1 MSFVHLHVHTQYSIL
16 DGLSD
21 IKKLFARARELGM
34 PALAITDHGNMYG
47 VKEFLRWAFD
57 KSNKRPDGS
66 LIVKPIVGCEVYVT
80 QHYDNHLKDNDHK
93 KYYHLILLAKNY
105 NGYKNLMKIVSN
117 GFIEGM
123 YYKPRVTHEVLEK
136 YHQDLICC
144 SACLA
149 GEISK
154 DLMAGDY
161 EAAKKAVEWHRSVF
175 GEDYYLEVM
184 LHKTEVEGLPPEAY
198 DKIYEVY
205 RQQSI
210 VNQGIFSL
218 AEEYGI
224 KVVAT
229 NDAHF
234 INKEDGPVHDRL
246 ICLTTN
252 ANISDP
258 KRLRYTQQ
266 EYIKSEEEMAALFP
280 EHPEVLEHTLE
291 VAEKVEAY
299 SIDRPH
305 VLPKYEIDP
314 KFLAVIDNK
323 LEQYKNVIDEG
334 RYSITKDK
342 ATGRE
347 IREYRGD
354 AFCQSVAYLCELCYR
369 GAHARYG
376 ESLTEEQQERIDF
389 ELKTISK
396 MGFPDYFLIV
406 QDYIAASR
414 KHGYLVGPG
423 RGSAAGSVV
432 AYCLGITNL
441 DPIKYNLLF
450 ERFLNP
456 DRISMPDIDV
466 DFENLVDSH
475 EYVEKTYGK
484 DHVSRVITFGTM
496 AAKSAIKD
504 VARISEVSIDESNR
518 LSKMI
523 PDRLSERKEKEYPFN
538 PKLDELK
545 PGFKVVEKE
554 VEVEVNG
561 QKVKQKRTFQKG
573 MEDVDVK
580 ITLANC
586 YRLVPELRNE
596 LENGPDIN
604 KEVLQY
610 ALKLEGCVR
619 QVGMHACATIIGRGN
634 LTDYIPI
641 CLSKDK
647 DTGKDVWTSQ
657 YDGHYIEDVGMLKMD
672 FLGLITLS
680 IIHETLRNIK
690 QRHGIDIDI
699 EAIPIDD
706 RETLELYGRGD
717 TTVVFQFES
726 EGMKTWLQRLKP
738 ERFEDLIAMNALYR
752 PGPMD
757 YIPDFVERK
766 QGVQKIEYDLPEME
780 EFLSETY
787 GITVYQEQ
795 VMLLSRKL
803 ASFTKGEADRLRKAM
818 GKKKIDE
825 MMVLKDK
832 FMTQGQANGHPEKV
846 LDKIWKDWE
855 KFAQYAFNKSHATCY
870 AWVSYQTGWLKCHYT
885 AEFFAANLSCNLS
898 NMDEIKKIMADC
910 KLHDIK
916 VLNPDVNESENRF
929 TVNREGH
936 IRFGLGGLKNF
947 GSNVVDAIIAER
959 AENGQFADIFDFV
972 ERMAERSAKDSK
984 SVVITP
990 KSVEILALAGAF
1002 DSFGLRRSQ
1011 FFAPGQS
1018 GDRFI
1023 DELTRYMDLFKA
1035 DKMDN
1040 SLSLFG
1046 EVEEMKPKRPAIPPA
1061 PEEENTLALLQE
1073 EKNYVGMYLSSHPL
1087 DKYSFEIENFT
1098 NLSAG
1103 RIGEKIQECEKE
1115 KTKYSA
1121 SVAGIVTDVKTMTTR
1136 SGSPGARVT
1145 IEDYNGHYEFAL
1157 FGKDYEAYMAYMKPN
1172 EYLYIQ
1178 GDIDERYFLKPEER
1192 AQGKTAPYTLKI
1204 KKVLLLG
1211 NVADTFIS
1219 GLTLEVDTK
1228 LLSAEFRKRLTGLL
1242 REFSGKT
1249 PLSIL
1254 LVDQESGYRLD
1265 FHSKK
1270 FSVDV
1275 TNEFIHK
1282 AQRLG
1287 LSYSVQKKPA

>member
-1 MSFVHLHVHTQYSIL
+1 MPFVHLHLHTQYSIL
-16 DGLSD
+16 DGLTD

-47 VKEFLRWAFD
+47 VKEFLKWAYD
-57 KSNKRPDGS
+57 KSNKAPDGS
-66 LIVKPIVGCEVYVT
+66 LIVKPIIGCEVYVT
-80 QHYDNHLKDNDHK
+80 RHYDNKLKDNDHK
-93 KYYHLILLAKNY
+93 DYYHLILLAKNY
-105 NGYKNLMKIVSN
+105 NGYKNLVKIVSA
-117 GFIEGM
+117 GFIDGF
-123 YYKPRVTHEVLEK
+123 YRKPRVTHEIIEK
-136 YHQDLICC
+136 YHQDLMCS

-154 DLMAGDY
+154 NLMAGNY
-161 EAAKKAVEWHRSVF
+161 EGAKEAAEWHRKVF
-175 GEDYYLEVM
+175 GDDYYLEVM
-184 LHKTEVEGLPPEAY
+184 LHKTEVQGIPQESY
-198 DKIYEVY
+198 NKIYEVY
-205 RQQSI
+205 RQQSL
-210 VNQGIFSL
+210 VNEGIFRL
-218 AEEYGI
+218 AEETGI

-229 NDAHF
+229 NDVHF
-234 INKEDGPVHDRL
+234 LNREDGPVHDRL

-258 KRLRYTQQ
+258 GRLRYTQQ
-266 EYIKSEEEMAALFP
+266 EFLKSEEEMAALFP
-280 EHPEVLEHTLE
+280 EHPEALANTLE
-291 VAEKVEAY
+291 VAAKAEAY

-305 VLPKYEIDP
+305 VLPKFEIDP
-314 KFLAVIDNK
+314 RFMSSIDTK
-323 LEQYKNVIDEG
+323 LEQYKSIIDEG

-347 IREYRGD
+347 VREYRGD
-354 AFCQSVAYLCELCYR
+354 AFCNSVAYLCELCYR

-376 ESLTEEQQERIDF
+376 ESLTDEQQERIEF
-389 ELKTISK
+389 ELKTICK

-466 DFENLVDSH
+466 DFENLLDAH
-475 EYVEKTYGK
+475 DYVENTYGS

-518 LSKMI
+518 LTKMI
-523 PDRLSERKEKEYPFN
+523 PDRLSEKKEKTYPFN

-545 PGFKVVEKE
+545 PGFKVVEE
-554 VEVEVNG
+554 EIEIDG
-561 QKVKQKRTFQKG
+561 VKQKRTFQKG

-604 KEVLQY
+604 KEVLEY
-610 ALKLEGCVR
+610 AQRLEGSIR
-619 QVGMHACATIIGRGN
+619 QVGVHACATIIGRGN

-647 DTGKDVWTSQ
+647 ETGKDVWTSQ

-726 EGMKTWLQRLKP
+726 EGMKSWLQRLRP

-757 YIPDFVERK
+757 YIPDFVARK

-780 EFLSETY
+780 EYLAETY

-832 FMTQGQANGHPEKV
+832 FMSQGQANGHPEKV

-885 AEFFAANLSCNLS
+885 AEFLAANLSCNLG

-910 KLHDIK
+910 KLHGIK
-916 VLNPDVNESENRF
+916 VLSPDVNESVAGF
-929 TVNREGH
+929 TVNRDGN

-947 GSNVVDAIIAER
+947 GTNVVDAILAER
-959 AENGQFADIFDFV
+959 AENGTFADIYEFV
-972 ERMAERSAKDSK
+972 ERMATRSAKDSK
-984 SVVITP
+984 TVVITP

-1002 DSFGLRRSQ
+1002 DSFGYKRSQ
-1011 FFAPGQS
+1011 FFALCNTGE
-1018 GDRFI
+1018 RFI
-1023 DELTRYMDLFKA
+1023 DALIRYMELYKN

-1046 EVEEMKPKRPAIPPA
+1046 EVEEMKPQRPELPPA
-1061 PEEENTLALLQE
+1061 PEEENTLSLLQE
-1073 EKNYVGMYLSSHPL
+1073 EKNFVGMYLSAHPL
-1087 DKYSFEIENFT
+1087 DRYSFEIDNFT
-1098 NLSAG
+1098 NLPIG
-1103 RIGEKIQECEKE
+1103 RLADKIQECEKDG
-1115 KTKYSA
+1115 KKFPCSL
-1121 SVAGIVTDVKTMTTR
+1121 AGIVTDVKAITTR
-1136 SGSPGARVT
+1136 TGSPGARVT
-1145 IEDYNGHYEFAL
+1145 VEDYSGHYEFAL
-1157 FGKDYEAYMAYMKPN
+1157 FGKDYEAYMAYMRPH

-1178 GDIDERYFLKPEER
+1178 GEIDERFFIKPEER

-1211 NVADTFIS
+1211 NVADTFVS
-1219 GLTLEVDTK
+1219 GLTVDIDTS
-1228 LLSAEFRKRLTGLL
+1228 LLGPDFRRRFKGILKD
-1242 REFSGKT
+1242 FAGKT
-1249 PLSIL
+1249 PLSVAL
-1254 LVDQESGYRLD
+1254 HDSPTGYNLE

-1270 FSVDV
+1270 FAVNVSS
-1275 TNEFIHK
+1275 ELIGRLK
-1282 AQRLG
+1282 MLG
-1287 LSYSVQKKPA
+1287 LQYSVQKKAA